1 MYVIENDIN
10 FYEAIKE
17 IEDTHDDEAPMCL
30 ISNTPL
36 QSDHISLACGH
47 KFNYEPLFND
57 ISNHKNKFNILEK
70 KTLNITEI
78 RCPYCRTIHNELL
91 PYNSSFPKIH
101 GVNYFDET
109 IYLNQLNKKYHIY
122 IKGKCGFNSQHYY
135 NDEHSTETVL
145 PVCNDI
151 IVTYIDLFK
160 THFCNYHKNICI
172 NQYIQHKK
180 KLAIIEK
187 QKIKEDLKLQKQKI
201 KDDLKLQKQQDK
213 LIQKQ
218 KIKEDSILQKQNI
231 PQCSIILQKGKNKGC
246 VCSFKS
252 IENTLFC
259 KKHQPVILV

>member
-1 MYVIENDIN
+1 MYVIEDDIN
-10 FYEAIKE
+10 FYEAIKNPDAN
-17 IEDTHDDEAPMCL
+17 EDEDDTPMCL
-30 ISNTPL
+30 ISNIPL
-36 QSDHISLACGH
+36 QPNHVSLACGH

-57 ISNHKNKFNILEK
+57 ITNHKNKFNMLEK
-70 KTLNITEI
+70 KTLNISEI

-109 IYLNQLNKKYHIY
+109 IYLAQLNKKYNIY

-135 NDEHSTETVL
+135 NDENTSEI

-187 QKIKEDLKLQKQKI
+187 QKVKEELKIQKQKI
-201 KDDLKLQKQQDK
+201 KKDLKLQKQQDK
-213 LIQKQ
+213 LIEKE
-218 KIKEDSILQKQNI
+218 KIKEELKLQKQNI

-246 VCSFKS
+246 CCSFKCV
-252 IENTLFC
+252 ENTLFC
-259 KKHQPVILV
+259 KKHQPGILL